1 MTTSGTFRT
10 AFISMIDRDQSPGGH
25 PTERG
30 HEMDRRELFR
40 LLSLS
45 ALGGAAACR
54 GPAASARPGAF
65 LPQPTSGAGFV
76 PDVELLL
83 TAAPD
88 EMAVLPGAPTRVWRF
103 TGRLLKGPAN
113 TLETLPRSYLGPVIR
128 LRRGQKVR
136 VRFANQ
142 LPEDSIVHWHGLD
155 VPERADGHPR
165 LAVGHGRNYVYE
177 FEVTNRAGTYWYH
190 PHPHMRTGAQVYQGL
205 AGVLLVQDDEEAQL
219 ALPSGGTELLCVI
232 QDRQF
237 DARNQLVF
245 HGGVMMEMMN
255 GFLGDRVLVNGQ
267 PQPTTEVDAAWH
279 RVRLLNGS
287 NARIYK
293 LAWSRDLPMTV
304 IGGDGGLLDTPL
316 HQPALTLAPGQRAD
330 LLLDLTGVAAGTDV
344 HLESQAFAEADAGLV
359 GMMGMMGMRGRGMR
373 GMMGGRSSVPNG
385 APQRVMTLRT
395 RARQGPAFRVP
406 ERLSSFGAEWSLRV
420 DAPTRRVPLT
430 FMRMEWSL
438 DGRTFAMGD
447 VAAEETVAAGSTQIW
462 QFENRANPM
471 GMEAAHPI
479 HMHGRQFRVIG
490 RTGGGA
496 TNALSAGIVDGGW
509 RDTVLVLPG
518 ETVRVQVT
526 FTRHPGLYLYHCHIL
541 EHEDM
546 GMMRNFRVT

>member
-1 MTTSGTFRT
+1 M
-10 AFISMIDRDQSPGGH
+10 H
-25 PTERG
+25 
-30 HEMDRRELFR
+30 RRELLG

-45 ALGGAAACR
+45 TLAGTVACR
-54 GPAASARPGAF
+54 GPLHSSLPASFSRQA
-65 LPQPTSGAGFV
+65 TSGARFG

-88 EMAVLPGAPTRVWRF
+88 EVAVLPGAPTRVWRF
-103 TGRLLKGPAN
+103 SGRLLKGPA
-113 TLETLPRSYLGPVIR
+113 ETLQALPGSYLGPVIR
-128 LRRGQKVR
+128 LRHGQKVR
-136 VRFANQ
+136 VRFVNQ
-142 LPEDSIVHWHGLD
+142 LGEDSIVHWHGLD

-165 LAVGHGRNYVYE
+165 LAVGHGREYVYE

-205 AGVLLVQDDEEAQL
+205 AGVLLVQDGEEDKL
-219 ALPSGGTELLCVI
+219 ALPSGGNELLCVI

-245 HGGVMMEMMN
+245 HGGGMMEMMN

-267 PQPTTEVDAAWH
+267 PQPTMEVDTAWH

-293 LAWSRDLPMTV
+293 LAWSRDLPMAV
-304 IGGDGGLLDTPL
+304 IGGDGGLMETPVR
-316 HQPALTLAPGQRAD
+316 QPALTLAPGQRAD
-330 LLLDLTGVAAGTDV
+330 LLLDLAGLSVGTEV

-359 GMMGMMGMRGRGMR
+359 GMMGMRGRGMG
-373 GMMGGRSSVPNG
+373 GMMGGRSNVPNG
-385 APQRVMTLRT
+385 TPLRVMTLRT
-395 RARQGPAFRVP
+395 RARQGAAFRMP
-406 ERLSSFGAEWSLRV
+406 ERLSSFDAAWAPSAGA
-420 DAPTRRVPLT
+420 PFRRVPLT
-430 FMRMEWSL
+430 FRRMEWL
-438 DGRTFAMGD
+438 LGGRTFAMSD
-447 VAAEETVAAGSTQIW
+447 VAPEETVAAGSTHIW
-462 QFENRANPM
+462 EFVNLANPM

-490 RTGGGA
+490 RTGGRHG
-496 TNALSAGIVDGGW
+496 NALRAGINDGGW
-509 RDTVLVLPG
+509 QDTVLVLPG
-518 ETVRVQVT
+518 ETVRVHVP
-526 FTRHPGLYLYHCHIL
+526 FTHHPGLYLYHCHIL